1 MKRLIE
7 FIKTTAIGGLVV
19 IIPMAI
25 LTVALG
31 DTLKK
36 LIKIT
41 QPLTENMPFSPLAN
55 SILAVLIVALVV
67 IAIFFLAGL
76 LLNTFWGKVAK
87 NWIETKIFERIP
99 MYSTVKGLTQS
110 FAGIESSDFPVA
122 EVDLYG
128 SNSRVI
134 GIVVEQLP
142 DDRLM
147 VYIPISPLVTVGQL
161 YIVPKD
167 CVREL
172 DASLLNTIE
181 CITQM
186 GIEAGKLYKT

>member
-19 IIPMAI
+19 IIPMTI

-36 LIKIT
+36 LIKVT

-110 FAGIESSDFPVA
+110 FAGIESSDFPAA

>member
-7 FIKTTAIGGLVV
+7 FIKTTAIGGVVV
-19 IIPMAI
+19 IVPMAI
-25 LTVALG
+25 LTVAIG

-36 LIKIT
+36 LIEVT

-55 SILAVLIVALVV
+55 SILAVLTVAVLI
-67 IAIFFLAGL
+67 IAIFFIAGL

-87 NWIETKIFERIP
+87 NWFETKIFERIP
-99 MYSTVKGLTQS
+99 MYSTVKGLTQR

-128 SNSRVI
+128 SGSRVL

-142 DDRLM
+142 DGRLM
-147 VYIPISPLVTVGQL
+147 VFTPISPLVTVGQL
-161 YIVPKD
+161 NIVPKD
-167 CVREL
+167 CVKEL
-172 DASLLNTIE
+172 DASLPDAIT
-181 CITQM
+181 CISKM
-186 GIEAGKLYKT
+186 GLEARKLYRK

>member
-7 FIKTTAIGGLVV
+7 FIKTTAIGGVVV
-19 IIPMAI
+19 IAPMAI
-25 LTVALG
+25 LTIVIG

-36 LIKIT
+36 LIKVT

-55 SILAVLIVALVV
+55 SILAVLTVALVV

-76 LLNTFWGKVAK
+76 LLNTFWGKGLK
-87 NWIETKIFERIP
+87 NWIERKIFERIP

-128 SNSRVI
+128 SDSRVL
-134 GIVVEQLP
+134 GIVIEQLP
-142 DDRLM
+142 DDRVM
-147 VYIPISPLVTVGQL
+147 IYIPISPLVTVGQL
-161 YIVPKD
+161 HIVPKD
-167 CVREL
+167 CVKEL
-172 DASLLNTIE
+172 DASLLNTME
-181 CITQM
+181 CISKM
-186 GIEAGKLYKT
+186 GLEAGKLYKT

>member
-99 MYSTVKGLTQS
+99 MYSTVKGLTQR

-128 SNSRVI
+128 SGSRVP
-134 GIVVEQLP
+134 GIVIEQLP
-142 DDRLM
+142 DDRDLRSKQM
-147 VYIPISPLVTVGQL
+147 FSFVMLLFTLVEPKATLAPLVT
-161 YIVPKD
+161 IPT
-167 CVREL
+167 
-172 DASLLNTIE
+172 N
-181 CITQM
+181 
-186 GIEAGKLYKT
+186 

>member
-7 FIKTTAIGGLVV
+7 FIKTTAIGGVVV
-19 IIPMAI
+19 IVPMAI
-25 LTVALG
+25 LTIVIG
-31 DTLKK
+31 DTFKK
-36 LIKIT
+36 LIEVTK
-41 QPLTENMPFSPLAN
+41 PLTENMPFSPLTN
-55 SILAVLIVALVV
+55 SIMAVLAVAVLI
-67 IAIFFLAGL
+67 IAIFFIAGL

-87 NWIETKIFERIP
+87 NWFETKIFERIP
-99 MYSTVKGLTQS
+99 MYSTLKGLTQS

-128 SNSRVI
+128 SNSRVL
-134 GIVVEQLP
+134 GIVIESLP

-147 VYIPISPLVTVGQL
+147 VYIPTSPLVTVGQL

-167 CVREL
+167 CVKEL

-181 CITQM
+181 CISQM
-186 GIEAGKLYKT
+186 GLEVGKLYKT

>member
-1 MKRLIE
+1 MKKLIE

-19 IIPMAI
+19 IVPMAI
-25 LTVALG
+25 LTIVIG

-36 LIKIT
+36 LIKVT
-41 QPLTENMPFSPLAN
+41 QPLTEHMPFSPLTN
-55 SILAVLIVALVV
+55 SILAVFFVAVLI

-87 NWIETKIFERIP
+87 NWFETKIFERIP
-99 MYSTVKGLTQS
+99 MYTTLKGLTQS

-128 SNSRVI
+128 SESRVL

-147 VYIPISPLVTVGQL
+147 VYIPISPLITVGQL
-161 YIVPKD
+161 SIVPKS
-167 CVREL
+167 CVKEL

-181 CITQM
+181 CISQM
-186 GIEAGKLYKT
+186 GLEVGKLYKT

>member
-19 IIPMAI
+19 IIPMTI

-110 FAGIESSDFPVA
+110 FAGIESSDFPAA